1 MDDETRQKIARDS
14 RAIAQQIATL
24 LRQELKIHKGQW
36 WLYSLDKPQRPLS
49 EEEVREAKARGR
61 IPE

>member
-1 MDDETRQKIARDS
+1 MDDETRQRIAEAS
-14 RAIAQQIATL
+14 RAIAQQMAIL

-49 EEEVREAKARGR
+49 DDEVREAKARGR
-61 IPE
+61 IRE